1 MAMKFTQHISR
12 IKTIRRGEADFML
25 QDGIV
30 SCPRAGFEISNR
42 CPKEYRQI
50 LMQAIS
56 HGWISPVAQV
66 MDSELMWDR
75 LREQNNEIVS

>member
-1 MAMKFTQHISR
+1 MTIIKHISR

-30 SCPRAGFEISNR
+30 SCPRAGFEISQR
-42 CPKEYRQI
+42 CPKEWRPI
-50 LMQAIS
+50 LMQAIDFD
-56 HGWISPVAQV
+56 WIKPVAHV

-75 LREQNNEIVS
+75 LREQSNEIVS